1 METGFD
7 IVGQRAWLKTRA
19 GRASAGVRQ
28 CGNQCGTTILNR
40 GLEVPES
47 THMNETGTRCQFL
60 KQSQSNRCGGI
71 SSGQHWAFARELVLR
86 TLRENH
92 RHRHDIGSDIRH
104 RHFSH
109 TAEVPQPAATVP
121 HNWSLLPTHYI
132 YKARY
137 SPPPRHPSLLPAP
150 PLPDPP
156 TPHHPRLPPSTP
168 ASRPLLELCSRAH
181 RM

>member
-1 METGFD
+1 MAKDASGASKCGGPTMWESMWHHNFE
-7 IVGQRAWLKTRA
+7 QRPRGA
-19 GRASAGVRQ
+19 GIDTYERDWH
-28 CGNQCGTTILNR
+28 
-40 GLEVPES
+40 EVS
-47 THMNETGTRCQFL
+47 IL

-71 SSGQHWAFARELVLR
+71 SSGQHCAFARELVLR

-150 PLPDPP
+150 PLQDPP

-168 ASRPLLELCSRAH
+168 ASRPLLGLCSRAH

>member
-1 METGFD
+1 MAKDASGASKCGGPTMWESMWHHNFE
-7 IVGQRAWLKTRA
+7 QRPRGA
-19 GRASAGVRQ
+19 GIDTYERDWH
-28 CGNQCGTTILNR
+28 
-40 GLEVPES
+40 EVS
-47 THMNETGTRCQFL
+47 IL

-150 PLPDPP
+150 PLQDPP
-156 TPHHPRLPPSTP
+156 TPHHPRLPPSSP